1 MDGGSPRDRRVQAAV
16 ENASDLDVARHDP
29 FVQPQVR
36 AHRRDELI
44 GQPAD
49 IPEPQ
54 RACGPL
60 QAPLRAGGE
69 GDDLAGISQEKA
81 AGRGQLDVPAV
92 ANEQRAP
99 DARLERLDLLRQRRR
114 GDMQTL
120 GRAPEV
126 QLLGDGDEVTQLAQ
140 FHAAR
145 AYAAC

>member
-1 MDGGSPRDRRVQAAV
+1 MWLGITHS
-16 ENASDLDVARHDP
+16 
-29 FVQPQVR
+29 FQPQVR
-36 AHRRDELI
+36 AHRGDELI

-60 QAPLRAGGE
+60 QTPLGAGGE
-69 GDDLAGISQEKA
+69 GDDLTGISQEKA
-81 AGRGQLDVPAV
+81 AVRRQLDVPAV

-126 QLLGDGDEVTQLAQ
+126 QLLGDRHEVTQLTQ
-140 FHAAR
+140 FHVAQG
-145 AYAAC
+145 YAAC